1 MSRTRNG
8 CVAFVF
14 FSLAIIPPNG
24 VFADLPVHCLMQDVV
39 GDWIFHVGPPEPPVA
54 GLKQSIPQ
62 CGHHIPNNVLS
73 MVGLDREK
81 VVGEKAETLKIS
93 LSEDIQ
99 HTLNGK
105 PFRHIVAKD
114 TTNKRDG
121 YWTMMFDEG
130 MDIRFPGDDYNRT
143 FFAHFYST
151 PMQGATRKP
160 TNGDRWDLIAEY
172 VGQDLDPGEKRIEP
186 KGDLYTCHCDMTST
200 GWWHRKTGDG
210 GVESGCFW
218 AQRSSPKGKESGNF
232 WNMHAMDQ
240 MDRNF
245 SAVIRYNKK
254 PGKPGLTVM
263 KPAGDI
269 RDTEDE
275 DDAHQKDVFLT
286 KEHSERLK
294 SLLALKQKASL
305 TSLRGA
311 STMSS
316 DISDLPKSFDWR
328 EEMKDMAPEGVDDL
342 SEQFDQGNCGSCYA
356 FSGTQVLQMRF
367 RIQLWKKHKI
377 MYPLELSWRS
387 ATQCSPYTEGC
398 EGGFAYLT
406 FKQAYDTGLPLASC
420 DQHVNPPDLD
430 QSCQWACY
438 KDNKM
443 IFYAKD
449 YGQTGGFSHG
459 ATEEM
464 IMRELLNGPVIVSFS
479 TTAMPE
485 FIYNNGMSFS
495 KNSSVMRV
503 FYNDK
508 VPTEKMSDENDEIKR
523 WRYTTHSILAVGWGE
538 EKSTKTGEVIPYWI
552 VRNSWGK
559 DWGDLGYAK
568 VRRGQ
573 NDAAIETAAPWVE
586 PDMDRLPP
594 GFLEMAR
601 KHYEEA
607 RKNATSNSSSTNK
620 TKPTKVK
627 KNRGGKPAYCKMRPD
642 SPDCQ

>member
-8 CVAFVF
+8 CVASLF
-14 FSLAIIPPNG
+14 FFIIPHNG
-24 VFADLPVHCLMQDVV
+24 VLADLPVHCLMQDVI
-39 GDWIFHVGPPEPPVA
+39 GDWTFHVGPPEPPMK

-73 MVGLDREK
+73 MNALDRQK
-81 VVGEKAETLKIS
+81 TVGEKAETLKVS
-93 LSEDIQ
+93 LSETISP
-99 HTLNGK
+99 TLNGK
-105 PFRHIVAKD
+105 PFRHIVATD
-114 TTNKRDG
+114 TTNKKEG

-130 MDIRFPGDDYNRT
+130 MDIRFPGDDYNRS
-143 FFAHFYST
+143 FFAHFYFK
-151 PMQGATRKP
+151 PLDGATRKP

-172 VGQDLDPGEKRIEP
+172 VGRDAEGDKRIEP

-200 GWWHRKTGDG
+200 GWWHRRTAD

-218 AQRSSPKGKESGNF
+218 AQRSLPEKSGNF
-232 WNMHAMDQ
+232 FESGAM
-240 MDRNF
+240 NSTF
-245 SAVIRYNKK
+245 SAVIRHNKK
-254 PGKPGLTVM
+254 PKAGLHAVKPT
-263 KPAGDI
+263 GDV
-269 RDTEDE
+269 RVTDDS

-286 KEHSERLK
+286 KERSERLK
-294 SLLALKQKASL
+294 SLLSQKQKTSL

-311 STMSS
+311 TA
-316 DISDLPKSFDWR
+316 DGPPLPKSFDWR
-328 EEMKDMAPEGVDDL
+328 EEMKDMAPEGIDDL

-367 RIQLWKKHKI
+367 RIQLWKKHGI
-377 MYPLELSWRS
+377 MYPLELSWKS

-398 EGGFAYLT
+398 EGGFAYLS
-406 FKQAYDTGLPLASC
+406 FKQAYDTGLPLATC
-420 DQHVNPPDLD
+420 DEGINPPDLD
-430 QSCQWACY
+430 QSCQWQCY

-495 KNSSVMRV
+495 KNSSVMRT

-508 VPTEKMSDENDEIKR
+508 VPSEKMSDENKDIKR

-538 EKSTKTGEVIPYWI
+538 EKSTETGEDIPYWI

-559 DWGDLGYAK
+559 DWGELGYAK

-601 KHYEEA
+601 KYYES
-607 RKNATSNSSSTNK
+607 RKNTTASNK
-620 TKPTKVK
+620 TQPVAKRK
-627 KNRGGKPAYCKMRPD
+627 KNRGGKPDYCKMRPD